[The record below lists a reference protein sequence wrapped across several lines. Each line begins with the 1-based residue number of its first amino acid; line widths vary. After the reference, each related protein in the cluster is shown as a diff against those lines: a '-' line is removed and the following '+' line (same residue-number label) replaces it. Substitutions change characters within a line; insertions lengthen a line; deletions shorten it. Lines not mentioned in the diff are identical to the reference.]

1 MKRLVSCFLILC
13 LMLSCTPG
21 AVAAESAS
29 YAEYYTD
36 SYESYLSSMNG
47 WLWLDYLK
55 NDNQFGFV
63 QFSNKMEE
71 STLLQKAISITIE
84 LMDGIHWNDIE
95 SPGNAEIAFYED
107 AILGLLVTMES
118 ELSSE
123 LDKQSEAD
131 ATMTLMDYAVDGGQ
145 AAVDFAGAFV
155 GGKAAADI
163 FMPLLN
169 GLTGSESLIQGAMKN
184 LESDAQYK
192 ALARS
197 AHLYCDFEKV
207 LSAIL
212 IKSDNE
218 ALKTAAQNVLDGIN
232 QSFTYKLENISSY
245 TGDTAIPQLGSF
257 VFDDVLGKSIE
268 SGDITGESAA
278 MVNLFRGVN
287 AFNAGAGIGAFI
299 GNSVVGGHD
308 IFLRYFEMLAMAE
321 IRDCLIED
329 ISQRVS
335 SVTGP
340 EDYNEIREIQSYL
353 YALLYTCQR
362 GEYCMYSLLAKDY
375 TGIARFIFGG
385 KTKNVDEW
393 YASTSNVLKTAY
405 DRIGEFT
412 PEIELNAVI
421 ESLPSIFTFSSG
433 VGGWATEITLNA
445 DGTFSGQYHDSEM
458 GDTGNQYPDGTV
470 YISSFTGKFT
480 APKQVDEYTYSMK
493 LDYLN
498 SEGTIGDEYYENNQ
512 RYIISE
518 PYGFDNADEFMIYL
532 PGIAMSDLPEGFINW
547 LYPFINGQTTE
558 ILPLYGIYNV
568 GGKKGFVARNMS
580 TSEKDTEINME
591 IKYEM
596 RTETIEFRLSD
607 GTLYYSNTIE
617 YPYFSGNSAIEST
630 LNQRYADMIS
640 NCKTNDTDFDASYQE
655 NLEWGLDASAL
666 PFYDDTL
673 SEVIYNDR
681 GAFSIKE
688 TYLMWSGGAH
698 PYNYESALNYDLT
711 TGAELTYFDIL
722 DGTDEEIDRIL
733 RYYFEKL
740 LWTPTDYE
748 ISTLKEYT
756 AYALCK
762 DGLCFYY
769 NVGDAVPRAEIIIPY
784 TSDDTYVIS
793 ANKLL

>member
-1 MKRLVSCFLILC
+1 MC

-412 PEIELNAVI
+412 PEIIDYENLVMDA
-421 ESLPSIFTFSSG
+421 FS
-433 VGGWATEITLNA
+433 
-445 DGTFSGQYHDSEM
+445 
-458 GDTGNQYPDGTV
+458 
-470 YISSFTGKFT
+470 
-480 APKQVDEYTYSMK
+480 YTYSGK
-493 LDYLN
+493 NAKY
-498 SEGTIGDEYYENNQ
+498 EYH
-512 RYIISE
+512 IPKIMIS
-518 PYGFDNADEFMIYL
+518 
-532 PGIAMSDLPEGFINW
+532 
-547 LYPFINGQTTE
+547 TTS
-558 ILPLYGIYNV
+558 V
-568 GGKKGFVARNMS
+568 
-580 TSEKDTEINME
+580 DEINKE
-591 IKYEM
+591 IWNWCYKRVEEELEAISKNTLIFLYNISYEW
-596 RTETIEFRLSD
+596 
-607 GTLYYSNTIE
+607 
-617 YPYFSGNSAIEST
+617 AI
-630 LNQRYADMIS
+630 N
-640 NCKTNDTDFDASYQE
+640 N
-655 NLEWGLDASAL
+655 
-666 PFYDDTL
+666 
-673 SEVIYNDR
+673 
-681 GAFSIKE
+681 
-688 TYLMWSGGAH
+688 
-698 PYNYESALNYDLT
+698 
-711 TGAELTYFDIL
+711 DIL
-722 DGTDEEIDRIL
+722 SLLICQQWETGGNEYSVYNISISTGKVISKNDILAYKNVSDEEYTRVCSQVLGSQFWNGWDR
-733 RYYFEKL
+733 
-740 LWTPTDYE
+740 
-748 ISTLKEYT
+748 
-756 AYALCK
+756 
-762 DGLCFYY
+762 
-769 NVGDAVPRAEIIIPY
+769 
-784 TSDDTYVIS
+784 SDETFQNSSFVS
-793 ANKLL
+793 WFNEMLQK

>member
-71 STLLQKAISITIE
+71 STLLQKAIFTTIE

-145 AAVDFAGAFV
+145 AAVNVAGALA

-212 IKSDNE
+212 KSDNE

-245 TGDTAIPQLGSF
+245 TGDTAIPQLGAF

-321 IRDCLIED
+321 IRDRLIED

-412 PEIELNAVI
+412 PEIELNAVVDCI
-421 ESLPSIFTFSSG
+421 TFTLYYGETGTIGATITAYDENKNVIWEYNTPEYQETELPRVSEIGQINDMYVFIQDGSIIALDVQTGNTIWENSDFGGSG
-433 VGGWATEITLNA
+433 TGVAVGENAIYLCGQYGPDFYAISYDGDTLKKIDSFDENYYWATEIEVSGTQAAVYLHGGNVNDYDSPQIFYVDLNTYKFA
-445 DGTFSGQYHDSEM
+445 TSTESNDTTGSTGIMPSLEDISVLLNKYFQNYNWNDDAILSGSACDGM
-458 GDTGNQYPDGTV
+458 LLNDTEAIFGIRVQTKSAEWTHQANVLVGTV
-470 YISSFTGKFT
+470 TINR
-480 APKQVDEYTYSMK
+480 EK
-493 LDYLN
+493 LD
-498 SEGTIGDEYYENNQ
+498 G
-512 RYIISE
+512 YIEWNGGSKVHI
-518 PYGFDNADEFMIYL
+518 DI
-532 PGIAMSDLPEGFINW
+532 SDL
-547 LYPFINGQTTE
+547 L
-558 ILPLYGIYNV
+558 
-568 GGKKGFVARNMS
+568 
-580 TSEKDTEINME
+580 
-591 IKYEM
+591 
-596 RTETIEFRLSD
+596 
-607 GTLYYSNTIE
+607 
-617 YPYFSGNSAIEST
+617 
-630 LNQRYADMIS
+630 
-640 NCKTNDTDFDASYQE
+640 
-655 NLEWGLDASAL
+655 
-666 PFYDDTL
+666 
-673 SEVIYNDR
+673 
-681 GAFSIKE
+681 
-688 TYLMWSGGAH
+688 
-698 PYNYESALNYDLT
+698 
-711 TGAELTYFDIL
+711 
-722 DGTDEEIDRIL
+722 
-733 RYYFEKL
+733 
-740 LWTPTDYE
+740 
-748 ISTLKEYT
+748 
-756 AYALCK
+756 
-762 DGLCFYY
+762 
-769 NVGDAVPRAEIIIPY
+769 
-784 TSDDTYVIS
+784 
-793 ANKLL
+793 

>member
-84 LMDGIHWNDIE
+84 LMDGIHWNDVE

-145 AAVDFAGAFV
+145 AAVNVAGALV

-412 PEIELNAVI
+412 PDVSEIICKNFDFESIYLEFLGNNEYQSFVSEWIHGKPSQYAILDINGDSIKELLITGGDGTGFYNFAVFSYDIALKEIYVLEIVGTEIYGERNVTQYQYYGSLQYSPKYKALVFTELNNPSLYFDSYGYWIVEGRKLI
-421 ESLPSIFTFSSG
+421 MDFSISFERENETQPFKYSVFDSGHQKKKSISEKEFHLYTDESDILQWNSIPKQSLPSSSKEDLAIYMGSDFFSFVKGINGMHDVGATSG
-433 VGGWATEITLNA
+433 I
-445 DGTFSGQYHDSEM
+445 
-458 GDTGNQYPDGTV
+458 
-470 YISSFTGKFT
+470 
-480 APKQVDEYTYSMK
+480 EYTNGSIIVSTYTDVIEFISIQGDCDYSI
-493 LDYLN
+493 L
-498 SEGTIGDEYYENNQ
+498 GIEYGMPLETAEEIAYQ
-512 RYIISE
+512 SCQYITE
-518 PYGFDNADEFMIYL
+518 
-532 PGIAMSDLPEGFINW
+532 DLPNQKRFSVDARTSIA
-547 LYPFINGQTTE
+547 
-558 ILPLYGIYNV
+558 IYAED
-568 GGKKGFVARNMS
+568 GKTVDSISLF
-580 TSEKDTEINME
+580 SE
-591 IKYEM
+591 
-596 RTETIEFRLSD
+596 
-607 GTLYYSNTIE
+607 
-617 YPYFSGNSAIEST
+617 
-630 LNQRYADMIS
+630 
-640 NCKTNDTDFDASYQE
+640 
-655 NLEWGLDASAL
+655 
-666 PFYDDTL
+666 
-673 SEVIYNDR
+673 
-681 GAFSIKE
+681 
-688 TYLMWSGGAH
+688 
-698 PYNYESALNYDLT
+698 
-711 TGAELTYFDIL
+711 
-722 DGTDEEIDRIL
+722 
-733 RYYFEKL
+733 
-740 LWTPTDYE
+740 
-748 ISTLKEYT
+748 
-756 AYALCK
+756 
-762 DGLCFYY
+762 
-769 NVGDAVPRAEIIIPY
+769 
-784 TSDDTYVIS
+784 
-793 ANKLL
+793 